1 MKQVILFLRGA
12 SAYGSKELALA
23 AINTVTHKIGQPV
36 VATYTEGDDTK
47 AVFVV
52 GIKEGVGEG
61 NYQIVASDADIS
73 KLSTLVSSLS
83 GDLTSHKSTL
93 AGTDAGHAKTGG
105 DLTFTDGVATVN
117 AGSITYSKLQS
128 IVAESGAVLG
138 ATAAGIVTELDKAAL
153 LSLLGVEDGAQ
164 VNQNAFSNIKAGEVT
179 VAAGAEEDTIEFV
192 AGDNIQI
199 VANGEA
205 KTITISADLSD
216 VASSMIYKG
225 TLGTDGTIEALPD
238 EHAVGD
244 VYVAIAGAPSVS
256 GKALEAGDMV
266 ICVTAGSEA
275 SDNDWTVV
283 QTNIDGA
290 VIGPVSS
297 TADNIVTFDGA
308 TGKLIKDSGKKVSD
322 LVANTVTVSA
332 GTGLQGGGALSGNVT
347 ISHANKPSEGT
358 DAGGTG
364 DYVSSVTIDE
374 FGHVVSTTKASL
386 PTVEESGKVKVENT
400 GTADFLEAKVI
411 TGDANDSNNTYAVQ
425 VTKEDDA
432 LKLSVKIDV
441 IDGGV
446 FD

>member
-12 SAYGSKELALA
+12 STYGSKELALA

-61 NYQIVASDADIS
+61 NYQIIASDADIS

-83 GDLTSHKSTL
+83 SDLTSHKGTL
-93 AGTDAGHAKTGG
+93 AGTAAGHAKTGG

-117 AGSITYSKLQS
+117 AGAITYSKLQS

-138 ATAAGIVTELDKAAL
+138 ATAAGTVTELDKAAL

-164 VNQNAFSNIKAGEVT
+164 VNQNAFSNIKAGDVT

-199 VANGEA
+199 VANGGA

-225 TLGTDGTIEALPD
+225 TLGTDGTIEALPA

-275 SDNDWTVV
+275 SDDDWTVV

-332 GTGLQGGGALSGNVT
+332 GTGLQGGGALSSNVT

-386 PTVEESGKVKVENT
+386 PTVEESGKVKVEDT

-411 TGDANDSNNTYAVQ
+411 TGDANDANNTYAVQ

-441 IDGGV
+441 IDGGT